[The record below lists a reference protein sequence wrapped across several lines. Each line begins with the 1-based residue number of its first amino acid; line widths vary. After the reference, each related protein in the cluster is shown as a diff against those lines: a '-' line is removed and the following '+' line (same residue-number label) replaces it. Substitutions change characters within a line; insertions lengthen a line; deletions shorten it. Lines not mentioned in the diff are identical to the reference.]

1 MAELSFDLRAM
12 RAAVPIAQR
21 ETLGAELDSERLER
35 VAQVIFRETQ
45 SRYRVNANSRRSLQR
60 QSTGGNEGTPSPS
73 LVARGPRA
81 QSHVGAPARNG
92 RSHPARS

>member
-21 ETLGAELDSERLER
+21 ETLGAELDAERLER
-35 VAQVIFRETQ
+35 VAQVTFRETQ

-60 QSTGGNEGTPSPS
+60 QSTGGNEGTPS

-81 QSHVGAPARNG
+81 QSHVGAPARDG